1 MTVWM
6 ASGGHSHFGY
16 LPQDTELFG
25 GSVRDNIARLQ
36 TAPSEDVIAA
46 ATLVGLHDTIMRLP
60 QGYDTDIGEGG
71 SRLSGGQRQRLGLA
85 RAFFGDPRLVVLD
98 EPNASL
104 DQDGEDALRQ
114 AILEMRDR
122 GATVVVIAQRL
133 GIISIS
139 DKVLILENGVM
150 NAFGSRR
157 DVAEKIRSGRTAIRV
172 KGPQVIDGRRKQ
184 GQDVKPDPSLH
195 GPSNRQ
201 MLLDE
206 TKRAAS

>member
-1 MTVWM
+1 
-6 ASGGHSHFGY
+6 
-16 LPQDTELFG
+16 
-25 GSVRDNIARLQ
+25 
-36 TAPSEDVIAA
+36 VIAA

-150 NAFGSRR
+150 NAFGPRR

-195 GPSNRQ
+195 CPSSRQ